1 MAVGIPATG
10 HAGHRRSEVRRGFLA
25 MLPLCAGIVPFAT
38 AFALLARTAG
48 FSAIETQALSL
59 LVFAGG
65 AQIAMVTLYAGGA
78 GAVAIV
84 LTVLVLNLRHV
95 LYGLSLGRQLGQ
107 RTRPPLPLLA
117 FTLTDEAYG
126 VTIRDGLDGG
136 GGPGFFLGASLSLY
150 VVYNL
155 ATLAGVLLGQFLP
168 DPQRLG
174 LDFIFP
180 LTFLALLLPLLRNWR
195 QGVVAASSA
204 VAALLLSRVTAGGVT
219 ILLAAISAA
228 GLGVALD
235 RFGARPVEED

>member
-1 MAVGIPATG
+1 MPGGKGMAVEIAV
-10 HAGHRRSEVRRGFLA
+10 AGHEVRRGSEVRRGFLA
-25 MLPLCAGIVPFAT
+25 MLPLWAGVVPFAL

-48 FSAIETQALSL
+48 FSALETQGLSL

-95 LYGLSLGRQLGQ
+95 LYGLSLSRQLG
-107 RTRPPLPLLA
+107 RHTRPPLPCLA

-126 VTIRDGLDGG
+126 VTIRDGLDGR
-136 GGPGFFLGASLSLY
+136 GGPAFFLGASLSLY
-150 VVYNL
+150 VVFNL
-155 ATLAGVLLGQFLP
+155 ATLAGVLVGRLLP

-204 VAALLLSRVTAGGVT
+204 VAALL
-219 ILLAAISAA
+219 
-228 GLGVALD
+228 
-235 RFGARPVEED
+235 